1 MAVRGLRVGIPMI
14 VYALFF
20 YLFASVCIASAVMV
34 VASKN
39 PVHSVLF
46 LILAFV
52 NASGLFMLM
61 GAEFLAMILVVVY
74 VGAVAVLFLFVVMM
88 LDVDFAELRQGFLQY
103 LPIGALVGIVF
114 LAELLLVVGAWTIAP
129 SVADAIAAPIP
140 PFYSVTNT
148 EALGQVLYTRYVYF
162 FQAAGVILLVAMIG
176 AIVLTLRHKP
186 NVKRQN
192 ISQQVGAHPRGR
204 DRGREGQAGAGAVM
218 TIGLGH
224 YLTVAAILFTIGI
237 FGIFLNR
244 KNVIVILMS
253 IELILLAVNINFVA
267 FSTFLGDLV
276 GQVFALLVLTVAAA
290 EAAIGLAILVVYF
303 RNRGSIAVEDIN
315 LMKG

>member
-1 MAVRGLRVGIPMI
+1 MI

-52 NASGLFMLM
+52 NASGLFVLM

-103 LPIGALVGIVF
+103 LPVGALVGIVF
-114 LAELLLVVGAWTIAP
+114 LAELLLVVGAWAIAP
-129 SVADAIAAPIP
+129 SVADVIAAPIP

-162 FQAAGVILLVAMIG
+162 FQAAGLILLVAMIG

-192 ISQQVGAHPRGR
+192 ISQQVGRT
-204 DRGREGQAGAGAVM
+204 REDAIEVVKVRPGQ
-218 TIGLGH
+218 GL
-224 YLTVAAILFTIGI
+224 
-237 FGIFLNR
+237 
-244 KNVIVILMS
+244 S
-253 IELILLAVNINFVA
+253 
-267 FSTFLGDLV
+267 
-276 GQVFALLVLTVAAA
+276 
-290 EAAIGLAILVVYF
+290 
-303 RNRGSIAVEDIN
+303 
-315 LMKG
+315 